1 MATLGTG
8 GPKEST
14 EWDDILRSK
23 GIIPEKTV
31 DELANDVLKTMVE
44 EKVENFDPHS
54 SKSVAQLN
62 EDLEDADSDE
72 EEILSQYRERRMQEM
87 RALALKRK
95 FGPGVEYIPAN
106 EWKAQVTEAG
116 DDTFVIVHLF
126 QPTLEGCKLM
136 DQLLLALSSRFLY
149 TKFVRAR
156 ATDAIPNYPDTKCPT
171 ILVYKGGKVI
181 RQFVGLDA
189 FAGQKTDE
197 KDLEWALSKTGAVT
211 TEMLDKP
218 SKSGKEFKLNFS
230 RVQG

>member
-72 EEILSQYRERRMQEM
+72 GMNFSC
-87 RALALKRK
+87 A
-95 FGPGVEYIPAN
+95 
-106 EWKAQVTEAG
+106 
-116 DDTFVIVHLF
+116 
-126 QPTLEGCKLM
+126 
-136 DQLLLALSSRFLY
+136 S
-149 TKFVRAR
+149 
-156 ATDAIPNYPDTKCPT
+156 
-171 ILVYKGGKVI
+171 
-181 RQFVGLDA
+181 
-189 FAGQKTDE
+189 FAGR
-197 KDLEWALSKTGAVT
+197 KDVLT
-211 TEMLDKP
+211 
-218 SKSGKEFKLNFS
+218 
-230 RVQG
+230 

>member
-44 EKVENFDPHS
+44 EKVDNFDPHA
-54 SKSVAQLN
+54 SKSVAQLD

-87 RALALKRK
+87 RALAMKKK

-106 EWKAQVTEAG
+106 EWKTQVTEAG
-116 DDTFVIVHLF
+116 DDIFVVVHLF

-136 DQLLLALSSRFLY
+136 DGLMLKLSSQFVF

-156 ATDAIPNYPDTKCPT
+156 ATDAIPNYPDSKCPT
-171 ILVYKGGKVI
+171 VLVYKGGKVLK
-181 RQFVGLDA
+181 QFVGLDA
-189 FAGQKTDE
+189 FAGRKTDE
-197 KDLEWALSKTGAVT
+197 KDVEWALSKTGAVT
-211 TEMLDKP
+211 TEMIEKP
-218 SKSGKEFKLNFS
+218 SKVGKEFKLNFS